1 MILLHGYEQIKF
13 VVFFLLGDSP
23 ASEFYVPTFWNTLN
37 SIFIGGVC
45 PAYTTYEDGTEH
57 SETSAH
63 KIQTPENRPLER
75 IQHSQHGELLK
86 SRIRQRL
93 LTYIQRTWIY
103 TKDRPALLSSLQ
115 RQWQQRSRPINKS
128 GDEPKHGFYA
138 TRTMWLSVTN
148 WTGIRMRKLKLDG
161 VRAHDRTSD

>member
-93 LTYIQRTWIY
+93 LTYIQRT
-103 TKDRPALLSSLQ
+103 
-115 RQWQQRSRPINKS
+115 
-128 GDEPKHGFYA
+128 
-138 TRTMWLSVTN
+138 
-148 WTGIRMRKLKLDG
+148 
-161 VRAHDRTSD
+161 